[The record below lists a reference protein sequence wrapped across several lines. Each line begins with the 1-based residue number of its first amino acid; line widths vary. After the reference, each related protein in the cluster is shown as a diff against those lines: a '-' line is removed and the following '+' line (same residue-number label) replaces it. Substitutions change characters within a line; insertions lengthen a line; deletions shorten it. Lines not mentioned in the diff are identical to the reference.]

1 MAKLKDLIAKKGGGK
16 LLTRDLVGKNC
27 VFTED
32 ITPETDIRETEDG
45 KYLAVQIQ
53 MDGEIQDW
61 NPTAPQLRS
70 VLEALRNPPNAKG
83 KHFQI
88 TGSVKDGTKSKTT
101 AVELLGDFVPEQQTR
116 LPQSPPVA
124 PVPGLAASAAQGG
137 NDLAVFLGAI
147 QAQPRGQVCGDT
159 AFDDLA
165 LLVCGGDIMKANFM
179 KGVAKAAGKIRNDG
193 GCWSVTK

>member
-16 LLTRDLVGKNC
+16 LLTRDLIGKNC
-27 VFTED
+27 LITED
-32 ITPETDIRETEDG
+32 ITPETDIRETDDG

-53 MDGEIQDW
+53 VDGEVQDW

-70 VLEALRNPPNAKG
+70 VLEALRNPTNAKG

-88 TGSVKDGTKSKTT
+88 TGSVKDGTKSKTM
-101 AVELLGDFVPEQQTR
+101 AVELIGDYAPELQTR
-116 LPQSPPVA
+116 LPVSPPSA
-124 PVPGLAASAAQGG
+124 PVPPSASSAAQGG
-137 NDLAVFLGAI
+137 SDLAVFLGAI
-147 QAQPRGQVCGDT
+147 QAQPGGHVCGDT

-165 LLVCGGDIMKANFM
+165 LLVCGGDITKANFM